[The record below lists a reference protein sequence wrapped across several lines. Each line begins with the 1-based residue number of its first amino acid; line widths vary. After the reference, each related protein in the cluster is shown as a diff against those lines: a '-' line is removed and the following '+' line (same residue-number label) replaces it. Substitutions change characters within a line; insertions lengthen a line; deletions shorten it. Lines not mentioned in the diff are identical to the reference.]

1 VIEFHAPGAS
11 QPQMRVFDDNR
22 DPRFIDKNAGGL
34 MGRGFL
40 GSLLMG
46 IACAGVVL
54 AQPPE
59 EALPIPKPLYPT
71 QPDKTMMP
79 RADGS
84 LAQVPGPDGLYLDSG
99 DPGWFGGDMPDR
111 FWFGAEYLIWR
122 IKHADI
128 PPLVT
133 TGSLSSLG
141 VLNQPGTEILFGGF
155 GFDHGGFSGARVT
168 AGLWLDCEKC
178 TGIEASVFY
187 LAERSNDF
195 LFDSAIRQLL
205 ARPFIS
211 LNNMQ
216 ETSELVTFPNL
227 TKGEVRVSVPTR
239 LWGPEVNCMHK
250 LCCGCCYQLDC
261 LLGLRYLQLDEAIDI
276 TESIHVNPDASQFP
290 PFFSQFAR
298 FAGTS
303 IFVNDRFATHNQFYG
318 GQFGADLGAA
328 HGRWQLQLRG
338 KLALGFTHEV
348 IDINGGQLIVF
359 PDGTRQGFRGGLLAL
374 PTNIG
379 HFTQDRFAV
388 IPEVDIN
395 AGYRVSNCL
404 CIYMGYTFLY
414 WSRVVRPG
422 DQIDRVIDTTQI
434 PNFAQSTLP
443 TGFARPTNP
452 FKEKDFWA
460 QGLNFG
466 LEFTW

>member
-1 VIEFHAPGAS
+1 
-11 QPQMRVFDDNR
+11 
-22 DPRFIDKNAGGL
+22 
-34 MGRGFL
+34 MGNGFL
-40 GSLLMG
+40 GSLIVGFAWAAM
-46 IACAGVVL
+46 ACAE
-54 AQPPE
+54 PPDE
-59 EALPIPKPLYPT
+59 SLPTPKPLFSTSPVNP
-71 QPDKTMMP
+71 QMP
-79 RADGS
+79 GADGT
-84 LAQVPGPDGLYLDSG
+84 LPPQPGPDGLYPLNG
-99 DPGWFGGDMPDR
+99 DAAWAGGDFSDR

-133 TGSLSSLG
+133 TGPLSSLG
-141 VLNQPGTEILFGGF
+141 IIGQPGTEILFGGF
-155 GFDHGGFSGARVT
+155 GFDNGGFSGARFT
-168 AGLWLDCEKC
+168 AGMWLDCEKC
-178 TGIEASVFY
+178 TGIEASVFF
-187 LAERSNDF
+187 LGERSNNF

-216 ETSELVTFPNL
+216 ETSELITFPNL
-227 TKGEVRVSVPTR
+227 SKGEVRIAAPTR
-239 LWGPEVNCMHK
+239 LWGPEVNCLHK
-250 LCCGCCYQLDC
+250 LCCGCCYQLDY
-261 LLGLRYLQLDEAIDI
+261 LIGLRYLQLDEALDI
-276 TESIHVNPDASQFP
+276 TESIRVNSDPNRFP
-290 PFFSQFAR
+290 PEFSAFKYL
-298 FAGTS
+298 AGAN
-303 IFVNDRFATHNQFYG
+303 IFVNDRFATHNSFYG
-318 GQFGADLGAA
+318 GQIGADLGAS
-328 HGRWQLQLRG
+328 HGHWQLQLRG
-338 KLALGFTHEV
+338 KLGLGWTHEV

-359 PDGTRQGFRGGLLAL
+359 PDGRRQGFRGGLLAL

-388 IPEVDIN
+388 VPEADVN
-395 AGYRVSNCL
+395 VGYRVSNCL

-434 PNFAQSTLP
+434 PNFGQSTVP
-443 TGFARPTNP
+443 TGFARPTVP